1 MILGSDDGEFLGTS
15 LVGRVSFGE
24 TDSHRLVG
32 CRSSGHVFSM
42 PTETGSATQFS
53 LFDRSLEEDGRQ
65 PSRPKRR
72 ARLPDLMQAVGQL
85 GDEELADLIRVAVG
99 EARRRGVSLGH
110 EGEEKEG
117 TTPSAE
123 KPTIRAS
130 APPKRGTP
138 PTPEIPLGKLNLI
151 RAALQAG
158 FSPARVAKDFGVST
172 ATVRKLRA
180 P

>member
-1 MILGSDDGEFLGTS
+1 MGIA
-15 LVGRVSFGE
+15 
-24 TDSHRLVG
+24 RLVRH
-32 CRSSGHVFSM
+32 RSSGHVFSM
-42 PTETGSATQFS
+42 PTETGSATQFN
-53 LFDRSLEEDGRQ
+53 LFDRPLEEDGCH
-65 PSRPKRR
+65 PSRRKRR
-72 ARLPDLMQAVGQL
+72 ARLPNLMQAVGQL

-99 EARRRGVSLGH
+99 EARRRGVSLGQ

-117 TTPSAE
+117 TTPLAE
-123 KPTIRAS
+123 KPTTRVS
-130 APPKRGTP
+130 TPPKRATP
-138 PTPEIPLGKLNLI
+138 PMPEIPVGKLNLI